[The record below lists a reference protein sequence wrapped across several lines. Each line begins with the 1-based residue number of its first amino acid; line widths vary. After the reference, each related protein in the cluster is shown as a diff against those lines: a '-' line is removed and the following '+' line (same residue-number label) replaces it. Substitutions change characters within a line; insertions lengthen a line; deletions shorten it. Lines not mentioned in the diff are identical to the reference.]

1 MCHSP
6 IYEKHAC
13 KTNSSLEFPVV
24 GFTLLENDQKRIFYV
39 ILWVYGLPEV
49 WCRVLCGSQ
58 PIFCTW
64 PSTFTWMLRCK
75 ANIAIKPSSVGFIFA
90 TNRAEMHFYVLLREF
105 GGGLVPMWGGGR
117 WVPWISIQT
126 SEKKFQDF
134 FAFIFKKLSDCQYC
148 LQISSHGA
156 SAWDS
161 RSLVH

>member
-1 MCHSP
+1 
-6 IYEKHAC
+6 
-13 KTNSSLEFPVV
+13 
-24 GFTLLENDQKRIFYV
+24 
-39 ILWVYGLPEV
+39 
-49 WCRVLCGSQ
+49 
-58 PIFCTW
+58 
-64 PSTFTWMLRCK
+64 MLRCK
-75 ANIAIKPSSVGFIFA
+75 ANIAIKPSSVVFIFA

-156 SAWDS
+156 SAKNAKSSGHLPHCITRLPVLTFDLS
-161 RSLVH
+161 VK